1 MRFPGII
8 IGDSLTVEEVV
19 SEGDT
24 TDNYGVS
31 HVENLLSTPA
41 LIAKAIDASVRL
53 VDDKLPPGFIT
64 VGKSVE
70 LVHEHP
76 TVLGAAITVKA
87 EIKSFDGYHIKLSI
101 VAYDKSGII
110 GRGSHVRSIV
120 NEKWMKLKVQ
130 KRIAGI

>member
-8 IGDSLTVEEVV
+8 IGDSLTVESVV
-19 SEGDT
+19 SERDT
-24 TDNYGVS
+24 TDDYGAS

-41 LIAKAIDASVRL
+41 LIAKAIDVSVKL
-53 VDDKLPPGFIT
+53 VDDKLPAGFIT

-76 TVLGAAITVKA
+76 TVLGAVISVKA
-87 EIKSFDGYHIKLSI
+87 EIKSFDGYHIKLGI
-101 VAYDKSGII
+101 TACDTSGII